1 MILFTSFNVIKL
13 VIEADRKQYLAKLE
27 NINEIKP
34 KYMFSLRN
42 RKLWEKLED
51 KKDSIIKNLK
61 KLENLGVFDEEIIL
75 KIVDNE
81 KMSDFYKNMKIIKKE
96 HKITRHS
103 ESVLL
108 IDKMLLFY

>member
-1 MILFTSFNVIKL
+1 MDIIEKIAEEIYTIYIK
-13 VIEADRKQYLAKLE
+13 RG
-27 NINEIKP
+27 P
-34 KYMFSLRN
+34 K
-42 RKLWEKLED
+42 KH
-51 KKDSIIKNLK
+51 
-61 KLENLGVFDEEIIL
+61 EEIIL